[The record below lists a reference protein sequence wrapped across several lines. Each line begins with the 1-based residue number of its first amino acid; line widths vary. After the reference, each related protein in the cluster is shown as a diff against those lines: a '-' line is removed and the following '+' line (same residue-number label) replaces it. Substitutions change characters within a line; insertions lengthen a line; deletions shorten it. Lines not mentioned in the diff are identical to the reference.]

1 MSSLFDDQILGANNT
16 PVIGERSPEHSS
28 IDAIDSTPADH
39 FIDNKSTESQSTEN
53 NSTASSIKTA
63 VQELL
68 KLGVLE
74 AERKPNLYQT
84 ALTQQAAIDQ
94 ILEPFDLAV
103 KIDAVRGLALLVVA
117 PAFAGDDD
125 NDEWSHPLVR
135 RQRLTLE
142 QSLLVAILRQ
152 IYVLH
157 EQEQGIGAGGALVHV
172 DDLIPQVQVYLG
184 DLGSDAREQKR
195 LRTLLDHLKSH
206 AGVSDINEQD
216 QFIIRPIIT
225 HLADPASLTNLL
237 QHFRT
242 RAQGNSNT
250 TAPEQDE

>member
-1 MSSLFDDQILGANNT
+1 MSGLFDDQILKAANQPAVDEQSSAYTLDTANDFT
-16 PVIGERSPEHSS
+16 ALASDQLIG
-28 IDAIDSTPADH
+28 
-39 FIDNKSTESQSTEN
+39 SQGTA
-53 NSTASSIKTA
+53 TASPIKIA

-84 ALTQQAAIDQ
+84 ALTQQTVMNQ
-94 ILEPFDLAV
+94 ILEPFDLAL
-103 KIDAVRGLALLVVA
+103 KIDDIRGLALLVVA
-117 PAFAGDDD
+117 STFECDDGS
-125 NDEWSHPLVR
+125 DEWSHPLVR

-157 EQEQGIGAGGALVHV
+157 EQEKGIGAGAAVVHV
-172 DDLIPQVQVYLG
+172 DDLLPQVQVYWG

-195 LRTLLDHLKSH
+195 LRVLLDNLKSH
-206 AGVSDINEQD
+206 GVVSDINEQD
-216 QFIIRPIIT
+216 QFLIRPIIT

-242 RAQGNSNT
+242 RVRSNRI
-250 TAPEQDE
+250 TASSEQDE

>member
-1 MSSLFDDQILGANNT
+1 MSGLFDDQILKAANQPAVDEQSFAHKLDN
-16 PVIGERSPEHSS
+16 
-28 IDAIDSTPADH
+28 ANDSTEQASDQL
-39 FIDNKSTESQSTEN
+39 IGSQGTA
-53 NSTASSIKTA
+53 TASPIKIA

-84 ALTQQAAIDQ
+84 ALTQQAVMNQ
-94 ILEPFDLAV
+94 ILEPFDLALR
-103 KIDAVRGLALLVVA
+103 IDDVRGLALLVVA
-117 PAFAGDDD
+117 STFNCDD

-157 EQEQGIGAGGALVHV
+157 EQEKGIGAGGAVVHV
-172 DDLIPQVQVYLG
+172 DDLVPQVQVYWG

-195 LRTLLDHLKSH
+195 LRVLLDNLKSH
-206 AGVSDINEQD
+206 GVVSDINEQD
-216 QFIIRPIIT
+216 QFQIRPIIT

-237 QHFRT
+237 QHFRA
-242 RAQGNSNT
+242 RVQGGRVT
-250 TAPEQDE
+250 TASEQDE

>member
-1 MSSLFDDQILGANNT
+1 MNSLFDDRMRGATNSS
-16 PVIGERSPEHSS
+16 VIDEHNIEQSS
-28 IDAIDSTPADH
+28 AVASDSTTADH
-39 FIDNKSTESQSTEN
+39 ITDNQSSKNQST
-53 NSTASSIKTA
+53 TTSIKTT

-68 KLGVLE
+68 KFGILE
-74 AERKPNLYQT
+74 AERKPNLYQIT
-84 ALTQQAAIDQ
+84 LTQQAAIDQ

-103 KIDAVRGLALLVVA
+103 KIDSVRGLAVLVVA
-117 PAFAGDDD
+117 QTFVRDDD

-142 QSLLVAILRQ
+142 QLLLVALLRQ
-152 IYVLH
+152 MYVLH

-195 LRTLLDHLKSH
+195 LRTLLDNLKSH
-206 AGVSDINEQD
+206 AVVSDINEQD
-216 QFIIRPIIT
+216 QFLIRPIIT

-242 RAQGNSNT
+242 RAQDNHRNT
-250 TAPEQDE
+250 PASEQDE

>member
-1 MSSLFDDQILGANNT
+1 MNSLFDDQIRGATN
-16 PVIGERSPEHSS
+16 PSVIDKHSPEQSS
-28 IDAIDSTPADH
+28 AVASDSTTADYLT
-39 FIDNKSTESQSTEN
+39 DNKSSENQSTA
-53 NSTASSIKTA
+53 TSIKTA

-68 KLGVLE
+68 KFGVLE
-74 AERKPNLYQT
+74 AERKPNLYQIT
-84 ALTQQAAIDQ
+84 LTQQAAMDQ

-103 KIDAVRGLALLVVA
+103 KIDSVRGLAILVVA
-117 PAFAGDDD
+117 PTFVGDDD

-142 QSLLVAILRQ
+142 QSLLVALLRQ

-195 LRTLLDHLKSH
+195 LRTLLDHLKNH
-206 AGVSDINEQD
+206 AVVSDINEQD
-216 QFIIRPIIT
+216 QFLIRPIIT

-242 RAQGNSNT
+242 RAQGNHRNT
-250 TAPEQDE
+250 AAPEQDE